1 MDSRDLWEDQ
11 VNRLTNR
18 CSELTHEVATLE
30 ARLSY
35 FESVVIK
42 LLVALKEGGVIQ
54 PDPDGE
60 HSFD

>member
-11 VNRLTNR
+11 VNRLTKR
-18 CSELTHEVATLE
+18 YAELTQEVEALG

-35 FESVVIK
+35 FENVVVK
-42 LLVALKEGGVIQ
+42 LLMALKEGGIIQ